1 MLKDKIESDLK
12 AALKSGDSLKV
23 SVLRMALA
31 AILNKTIALV
41 KKDVGLEDQ
50 EILEVLQSELKK
62 RKDAQDQFNLGGRK
76 DLAAKEEKEAEILRA
91 YLPPDFSQEELER
104 IVAESIREVGARG
117 QQDFGKAMKQAMSIL
132 KGRVEGN
139 RVAEA
144 VKKALAQ

>member
-12 AALKSGDSLKV
+12 AALKGGESLKV

-31 AILNKTIALV
+31 AILNKAIALV

-50 EILEVLQSELKK
+50 EVIEVLRSEFKK

-76 DLAAKEEKEAEILRA
+76 DLASKEEKEAEILRY
-91 YLPPDFSQEELER
+91 YLPPDFSSEELER
-104 IVAESIREVGARG
+104 IVAESVREVGSGGR
-117 QQDFGKAMKQAMSIL
+117 QDFGKVMKQAMSVL